1 MRLFL
6 YYTLH
11 SFKNQIKKLFRT
23 WVLIFLLVC
32 MLIGGVVGGV
42 IGFFSEEL
50 DEPTVEEP
58 SVEEPLPDG
67 EFEDFP
73 PLDIDAEKI
82 RLEIDGIAS
91 IIIIVLLLL
100 NFVAA
105 DKNGS
110 AIFTMPDVN
119 LLFKAPMKPQS
130 VLLFKLTTQ
139 ILITVL
145 SFIYIIFQVPLLA
158 VSLGLGVFSAISIIL
173 GFIILFVYGKL
184 LNVFVYTLCST
195 KEKLKRYIRPA
206 AIAIALVTVLPIA
219 LEYAGEK
226 DVWDAA
232 LTHLTQRFTL
242 YIPIFGWIKGM
253 VVFAVEGKYLLSIL
267 SFIVSILGIAGA
279 VFGIW
284 NMKADFYEDAMA
296 KSEETAAVTAAMNEG
311 ASLKRDKDRAER
323 IKRDG
328 LNFGSG
334 ANMFFAKSFYNRM
347 RFSYLK
353 VFTKTSIFYLV
364 LAVGLA
370 LILRFAAGIDN
381 FLIVGIA
388 ISAFVFFRS
397 LGNPL
402 SHDMEKPYLVTVPSS
417 AHEKVF
423 FSLIGGTLDAAL
435 DTLPALIISGIVMS
449 APSWLIFC
457 FWILA
462 IAVDFYANNVMLFI
476 ELSLPSSL
484 NNQIKQMIVVMF
496 IYFGLIPILAVALVT
511 YLLFESIAPTVA
523 VSAICAL
530 LIGLVFF
537 AFSPLFLSR
546 GRK

>member
-11 SFKNQIKKLFRT
+11 SFKNQVKKLFKT
-23 WVLIFLLVC
+23 WVLIFMLVC
-32 MLIGGVVGGV
+32 MLIGGVIGGV
-42 IGFFSEEL
+42 VGFLSDEF

-58 SVEEPLPDG
+58 LPD
-67 EFEDFP
+67 EVPEDFP
-73 PLDIDAEKI
+73 ELTPDEV
-82 RLEIDGIAS
+82 RLGVDGVAS
-91 IIIIVLLLL
+91 IIIIALLLL

-145 SFIYIIFQVPLLA
+145 SFIYIIFQVPLLT
-158 VSLGLGVFSAISIIL
+158 VSLGLGAFSAISIIL

-195 KEKLKRYIRPA
+195 KEKLKRYVRPT
-206 AIAIALVTVLPIA
+206 AIVIVLVTLLPIA
-219 LEYAGEK
+219 LEYAASRDLWG
-226 DVWDAA
+226 AT
-232 LTHLTQRFTL
+232 LTHLSRRFTL
-242 YIPIFGWIKGM
+242 YMPVFGWIKGM
-253 VVFAVEGKYLLSIL
+253 VVYAVEGKYLFSVLN
-267 SFIVSILGIAGA
+267 FIVSVLGIVGA

-284 NMKADFYEDAMA
+284 RMKADFYEDAMA
-296 KSEETAAVTAAMNEG
+296 KSEETAAVTAAVNDG
-311 ASLKRDKDRAER
+311 TSIKRNKDRAEK

-334 ANMFFAKSFYNRM
+334 ANMFFCKAFYNRF
-347 RFSYLK
+347 RFAYFK
-353 VFTKTSIFYLV
+353 IFTKTSIFYLV
-364 LAVGLA
+364 LATGLA
-370 LILRFAAGIDN
+370 LILRFAAGIES
-381 FLIVGIA
+381 FLAVGIT
-388 ISAFVFFRS
+388 ISALVFFRS

-402 SHDMEKPYLVTVPSS
+402 ANDMEKPYLVTVPSS

-423 FSLIGGTLDAAL
+423 FSLISGTLDVAL

-449 APSWLIFC
+449 CEPWLILC

-462 IAVDFYANNVMLFI
+462 IAVDFYSSNVMLFI

-484 NNQIKQMIVVMF
+484 SKQIKQMIVVMF
-496 IYFGLIPILAVALVT
+496 IYFGLLPILAVALVS
-511 YLLFESIAPTVA
+511 YLLFQSAAATLVFSSIG
-523 VSAICAL
+523 AL
-530 LIGLVFF
+530 LIALIFF
-537 AFSPLFLSR
+537 AFSPLFIAR